1 MVKEERI
8 MALETHYQGQRLHY
22 RVLAREAYEK
32 ITDIAKI
39 VANTELDEK
48 LIELINVRASQI
60 NGCAFCLDIHI
71 KDALAIGESSERLN
85 LLVIWRETSLFT
97 EKEQAALSWTEA
109 ITNIQTNHPSNELF
123 ELMKKNFTDEEIVT
137 LTMQILYINSQNR
150 LGITFRPESGKYLS
164 KKQKKTETT

>member
-1 MVKEERI
+1 MV
-8 MALETHYQGQRLHY
+8 G
-22 RVLAREAYEK
+22 
-32 ITDIAKI
+32 
-39 VANTELDEK
+39 NTELDEK

-60 NGCAFCLDIHI
+60 NGCAYCLDIHI

-137 LTMQILYINSQNR
+137 LTMQILYFNSQNR
-150 LGITFRPESGKYLS
+150 L
-164 KKQKKTETT
+164 